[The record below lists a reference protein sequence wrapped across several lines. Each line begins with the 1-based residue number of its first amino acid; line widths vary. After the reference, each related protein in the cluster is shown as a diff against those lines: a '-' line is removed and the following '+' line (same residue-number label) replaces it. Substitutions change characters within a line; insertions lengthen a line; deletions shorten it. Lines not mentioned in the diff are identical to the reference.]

1 MQLHPLP
8 PTTPIT
14 VTYVKG
20 CGANLVVVPC
30 SPSPQRLIYDYCVV
44 FRETAVVVDILH
56 MTSHAFQPMTTM
68 AMYARPQNQILSRNR
83 KAPNSHSNANG
94 HKSTENFPKFI
105 QVNSATHKPSNWPQE
120 VVGVCIE
127 SSIQPLTRSFSL
139 SPTHQ

>member
-68 AMYARPQNQILSRNR
+68 AMPDHKIKSCPEIE
-83 KAPNSHSNANG
+83 KAPTHIRMQMAIKEYRELSEVHS
-94 HKSTENFPKFI
+94 S
-105 QVNSATHKPSNWPQE
+105 
-120 VVGVCIE
+120 
-127 SSIQPLTRSFSL
+127 
-139 SPTHQ
+139 